1 MLREIVRPTRRQ
13 LNIEIPREYVNKE
26 IEILVLPLFEM
37 EMPPGKV
44 QQREDKNLVKLFK
57 NAPFVKIDKSV
68 DIDELMNEVNDV
80 VL

>member
-37 EMPPGKV
+37 EIPPVKE
-44 QQREDKNLVKLFK
+44 QQEEDKNLMRLFK
-57 NAPFVKIDKSV
+57 NAPCVLCGSAVYLFY
-68 DIDELMNEVNDV
+68 DI
-80 VL
+80 